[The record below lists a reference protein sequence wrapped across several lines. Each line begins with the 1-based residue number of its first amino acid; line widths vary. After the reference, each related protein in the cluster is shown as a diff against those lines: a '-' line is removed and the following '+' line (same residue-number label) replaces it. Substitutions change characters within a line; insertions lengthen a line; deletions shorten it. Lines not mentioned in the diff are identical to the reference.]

1 MRVALRFAYDGRGF
15 HGYAR
20 QPNVRT
26 VEGEILGALDRINA
40 RHIRFSSSSRT
51 DRGVS
56 ALGNVIAFDT
66 NFRPKELPSALN
78 ANLDDIYFTGYSEV
92 PLDFNPRHA
101 SQRWYRYHLA
111 GEHDL
116 DTLRKSAA
124 LFVGKH
130 DFSGFSRSEKDRNPV
145 RDISDISVEKDGE
158 WTFVDFRARSFLWQM
173 VRRIVGA
180 MLSFE
185 EGKIDEKDII
195 AAFGGA
201 WLQPRI
207 AAPEPLFL
215 MNVSYERLRFTDV
228 IGSARIAKRR
238 ESALLTLRFL
248 DYLR

>member
-26 VEGEILGALDRINA
+26 VEGEILNALDRIKA

-66 NFRPKELPSALN
+66 NFRPSELPSALN
-78 ANLDDIYFTGYSEV
+78 ANLEDIYFTGYSEV

-101 SQRWYRYHLA
+101 KLRWYRYHLS
-111 GEHDL
+111 GEHRIDA
-116 DTLRKSAA
+116 LRESAA
-124 LFVGKH
+124 VFVGKH
-130 DFSGFSRSEKDRNPV
+130 DFSGFSRPEKERSPV
-145 RDISDISVEKDGE
+145 REISDISIEKNGR
-158 WTFVDFRARSFLWQM
+158 WTFIDFRAQSFLWQM

-185 EGKIDEKDII
+185 EGNIDREEL
-195 AAFGGA
+195 AAALDGK

-207 AAPEPLFL
+207 APPEPLFL
-215 MNVSYERLRFTDV
+215 MGVSYDKITFTD
-228 IGSARIAKRR
+228 IDISGSLAEKR
-238 ESALLTLRFL
+238 EDALLTLRFL
-248 DYLR
+248 DYIP